1 MYLYY
6 CVQTI
11 CANICSICLHNS
23 HQKCSVSRALVCYG
37 KNFGPRGYG
46 YGQGGGALQSD
57 TYENK

>member
-1 MYLYY
+1 M
-6 CVQTI
+6 
-11 CANICSICLHNS
+11 CLKLCPLS
-23 HQKCSVSRALVCYG
+23 SPTTPTFTVLVLPPVCYG

>member
-1 MYLYY
+1 M
-6 CVQTI
+6 
-11 CANICSICLHNS
+11 CLKLCPCLPSNVPRS
-23 HQKCSVSRALVCYG
+23 HPVCYG